1 MIKQK
6 LIYGIHALN
15 ESLASHSDI
24 DKIYIKKGAV
34 TGELLEIK
42 RTARAQGVPVMEVPA
57 ERLNRFTRGAHQGVV
72 ALISPITYTRLESL
86 IPMLYDEGQMPFIVL
101 LDGVTDVRNFGAIAR
116 TCECAGVHAIVIPE
130 RDSVSV
136 TADAVNASA
145 GALMRIPVCRERDLV
160 TACRFL
166 RDSGLQ
172 LVGAD
177 VDATTNYTS
186 LPMTPPLGIVMGSE
200 QKGISTGVLKQLTDR
215 VSIPQLGQISSL
227 NVSVATGIMLYEVVR
242 QHNENL

>member
-24 DKIYIKKGAV
+24 DKVYMKKGAV

-42 RTARAQGVPVMEVPA
+42 RTARAQGIPVMEVPA

-145 GALMRIPVCRERDLV
+145 GALMRISVCRERDLV

-186 LPMTPPLGIVMGSE
+186 LPMTLPLGIVMGSE

-242 QHNENL
+242 QHNANL

>member
-6 LIYGIHALN
+6 IIYGIHALS

-24 DKIYIKKGAV
+24 DKIYMKKGAA

-42 RTARAQGVPVMEVPA
+42 RTARAQGIPVMEVPA

-86 IPMLYDEGQMPFIVL
+86 RPRLYDEGQMPFIVL

-242 QHNENL
+242 QHNASL